1 MTVAGEDGEIL
12 YFYDILMKRPE
23 IRTNRKGDGKNKKVI
38 ESELNGCVCVIFTH
52 V

>member
-1 MTVAGEDGEIL
+1 MRLKSRTVAGEDGEIL

-23 IRTNRKGDGKNKKVI
+23 IRTSRKRVI